1 MNRPTKLAERFNL
14 LYDNKWTD
22 ALETLQGENV
32 IDEQKIIKKLMYILF
47 VSIFIFT
54 HWLFVT
60 STLIHIKDIYVN

>member
-22 ALETLQGENV
+22 AFETLQGENV
-32 IDEQKIIKKLMYILF
+32 IDEQTIIKNLMYILF

-54 HWLFVT
+54 NWLFVT